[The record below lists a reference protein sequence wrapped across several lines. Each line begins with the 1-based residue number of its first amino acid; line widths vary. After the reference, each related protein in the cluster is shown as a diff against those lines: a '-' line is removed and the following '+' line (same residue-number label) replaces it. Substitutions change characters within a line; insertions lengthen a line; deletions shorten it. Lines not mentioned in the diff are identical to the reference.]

1 MQNLV
6 NYHTLLCLF
15 AEQLT
20 LPRFLVGF
28 ALPTVVYET
37 TEQKLQAGD
46 KMIVQDSSLT
56 VGYSLYNSR

>member
-1 MQNLV
+1 
-6 NYHTLLCLF
+6 
-15 AEQLT
+15 
-20 LPRFLVGF
+20 
-28 ALPTVVYET
+28 LPTVVYET